1 VEAGVLVEEALRP
14 YRSSLPPGV
23 ALDVEVAAGLPPL
36 RLDRRLATRAVLNLF
51 ENALHAVGDK
61 GRIEVRVA
69 RSEDGDALDIVVIDD
84 GIGLTDDALA
94 RAFEPFFSTKS
105 QGSGLG
111 LALVR
116 RVAED
121 HGGTATLSRGA
132 DGTTRARLR
141 LPAPGPGPV
150 KQEASA
156 PEMGASA

>member
-1 VEAGVLVEEALRP
+1 
-14 YRSSLPPGV
+14 V
-23 ALDVEVAAGLPPL
+23 ALVVEVAPGLPSL
-36 RLDRRLATRAVLNLF
+36 RLDRRLASRAVVNLV

-69 RSEDGDALDIVVIDD
+69 RSEDGDALDITVIDD
-84 GIGLTDDALA
+84 GVGLTDDALA

-121 HGGTATLSRGA
+121 HGGTATLSRGG

-141 LPAPGPGPV
+141 LPAPGTGSV
-150 KQEASA
+150 KREDSL
-156 PEMGASA
+156 PELGASA